1 MKILAEFLQISSRYK
16 VKIEKVNRKRN
27 CVSEPCLMSHSGASS
42 PSALSG
48 QPPSGRQI
56 LCVCTSQHHEW
67 DRENVI
73 MTGSSDG
80 VVRMWSLDYVEV
92 PTTEVASAAASG
104 DLRSDGGFSSS
115 SAAAAALGQ
124 LADRKKS
131 LATDIDGLNSLREVI
146 ANTTRRHHDD
156 QDDEDS
162 ENDEPETEVA
172 SAGAASGG
180 EDEDPAAGYRS
191 GH

>member
-1 MKILAEFLQISSRYK
+1 M
-16 VKIEKVNRKRN
+16 V
-27 CVSEPCLMSHSGASS
+27 
-42 PSALSG
+42 
-48 QPPSGRQI
+48 
-56 LCVCTSQHHEW
+56 
-67 DRENVI
+67 
-73 MTGSSDG
+73 
-80 VVRMWSLDYVEV
+80 
-92 PTTEVASAAASG
+92 
-104 DLRSDGGFSSS
+104 SSS
-115 SAAAAALGQ
+115 SAAAALGL

>member
-1 MKILAEFLQISSRYK
+1 MST
-16 VKIEKVNRKRN
+16 VNEVAN
-27 CVSEPCLMSHSGASS
+27 SDPCLMSHSGASS

-104 DLRSDGGFSSS
+104 DPRSDGGFSSS
-115 SAAAAALGQ
+115 SAAGAALGQ

>member
-1 MKILAEFLQISSRYK
+1 M
-16 VKIEKVNRKRN
+16 KIEKKSTVNEVAN
-27 CVSEPCLMSHSGASS
+27 SDPCLMSHSGASS

-92 PTTEVASAAASG
+92 PTTEVASVASG
-104 DLRSDGGFSSS
+104 DHTQARSDVSS
-115 SAAAAALGQ
+115 
-124 LADRKKS
+124 
-131 LATDIDGLNSLREVI
+131 
-146 ANTTRRHHDD
+146 
-156 QDDEDS
+156 
-162 ENDEPETEVA
+162 
-172 SAGAASGG
+172 
-180 EDEDPAAGYRS
+180 RS

>member
-1 MKILAEFLQISSRYK
+1 
-16 VKIEKVNRKRN
+16 
-27 CVSEPCLMSHSGASS
+27 MSHSGASS

-92 PTTEVASAAASG
+92 PTTEVASAASG
-104 DLRSDGGFSSS
+104 DPQAKDRSDGGFSSS
-115 SAAAAALGQ
+115 GTAAAALGQ

-156 QDDEDS
+156 HDDEDS

>member
-1 MKILAEFLQISSRYK
+1 
-16 VKIEKVNRKRN
+16 
-27 CVSEPCLMSHSGASS
+27 MSHSGASS
-42 PSALSG
+42 PSAHSG
-48 QPPSGRQI
+48 QLPSGRQI

-92 PTTEVASAAASG
+92 PTTEVASAASG
-104 DLRSDGGFSSS
+104 DPQARSDGGFPSSGT
-115 SAAAAALGQ
+115 AAAAALGQ

-191 GH
+191 GR

>member
-1 MKILAEFLQISSRYK
+1 
-16 VKIEKVNRKRN
+16 
-27 CVSEPCLMSHSGASS
+27 
-42 PSALSG
+42 
-48 QPPSGRQI
+48 
-56 LCVCTSQHHEW
+56 
-67 DRENVI
+67 

-92 PTTEVASAAASG
+92 PTTEVASAASG
-104 DLRSDGGFSSS
+104 DPQAKDRSDGGFSSS
-115 SAAAAALGQ
+115 GTAAAALGQ

-172 SAGAASGG
+172 SAGVASGG

-191 GH
+191 DH